1 MEEDWDLLRQIQ
13 EIDFN
18 TSEYEDQCKKMKV
31 DKEEPK
37 DEPKDVPIDAQ
48 KEEPPTLAELRRLR
62 LAKFSPSQ
70 VQPSSG
76 PSR

>member
-18 TSEYEDQCKKMKV
+18 TSEYEDQCKNKMSECKDV
-31 DKEEPK
+31 PKEKKDTPPEPK
-37 DEPKDVPIDAQ
+37 DEPL
-48 KEEPPTLAELRRLR
+48 PTLAELRRLR
-62 LAKFSPSQ
+62 LAKFSPCQ
-70 VQPSSG
+70 VHSSSD

>member
-18 TSEYEDQCKKMKV
+18 TSEYEDLCKKV
-31 DKEEPK
+31 DKKE
-37 DEPKDVPIDAQ
+37 DQ
-48 KEEPPTLAELRRLR
+48 KEDQKDDKKEDVPPTLAELRRLR
-62 LAKFSPSQ
+62 LAKFSPS
-70 VQPSSG
+70 SG

>member
-18 TSEYEDQCKKMKV
+18 TSEYEDQCKLNKKDV
-31 DKEEPK
+31 LKDAKDEPK
-37 DEPKDVPIDAQ
+37 DEPKDDPL
-48 KEEPPTLAELRRLR
+48 PTLAELRRLR

-70 VQPSSG
+70 VHSSSG